1 MVKSST
7 GVLPHNAC
15 PICQMFGVKMTE
27 AGTETGTETGTEAG
41 TKTGTEAATETG
53 TENRD

>member
-27 AGTETGTETGTEAG
+27 AGTETGTEAG